1 MRGTIS
7 CLLWVAGLGEGS
19 PVFGHRRLRIRLER
33 SQESHC
39 PKFPHQPFPATNI
52 KDNRG
57 VTSHL
62 QGPPQSKGLNL
73 QGPTSSHLS
82 QKFATEQ
89 SPHPLGLHH
98 QTLTG
103 GAEDQCNT
111 TKPACPPISSHPNSP
126 KRRQVK
132 QSTQLGELNWEGKA
146 TGYKNVTSS

>member
-7 CLLWVAGLGEGS
+7 CLLWAAGLGEGS

-103 GAEDQCNT
+103 GQRTSATPPSQLVPPS
-111 TKPACPPISSHPNSP
+111 PATPTLPSGD
-126 KRRQVK
+126 K
-132 QSTQLGELNWEGKA
+132 
-146 TGYKNVTSS
+146 